1 MEELLKLLKETENLK
16 NNKFCMYP
24 NKKECSGKIKRAH
37 TIQNNRILN
46 KVSDNG
52 MLRVLNEKVNL
63 MFQGSGEKG
72 RGVVSTFW
80 GFCDYHDTTLFE
92 PIENYKYDKSLM
104 QTFLYTYR
112 TFCWHYYLK
121 IESQIKN
128 KYIYE
133 NISNDEIK
141 NHLRGN
147 DLTKGIELGI
157 SDNNKVLKIFNKALL
172 TQNYNIIDYYIFE
185 IPYEVRFCCCGMI
198 QLYRDLLG
206 NKINDYDKLDDINVP
221 LKNLYINIFPE
232 NNKSYCIF
240 SWLKVDSIYNNFAIQ
255 FSQLT
260 FKNKINYLNN
270 MLPRETDKIF
280 INPLLWKK
288 FGKGVQQ
295 SLLAHCN
302 LGYLYTSMNEEKNI
316 HKKWKYMYTPWNLF
330 DCSKL

>member
-1 MEELLKLLKETENLK
+1 MDEFWNVLQEAENLK
-16 NNKFCMYP
+16 KNKFCIYP
-24 NKKECSGKIKRAH
+24 NKEECKGKIKRAH

-46 KVSDNG
+46 KVADNG
-52 MLRVLNEKVNL
+52 KLIVLNEKVNL

-72 RGVVSTFW
+72 RGIVSTFW

-92 PIENYKYDKSLM
+92 PIENYNYDKSLL

-121 IESQIKN
+121 LEDQAKN

-133 NISNDEIK
+133 NISNEEVK
-141 NHLRGN
+141 KGLKSS
-147 DLTKGIELGI
+147 DLTKGLELGI
-157 SDNNKVLKIFNKALL
+157 SDNSKLLKIFNNALL
-172 TQNYNIIDYYIFE
+172 VKNYDILDYYILE
-185 IPYEVRFCCCGMI
+185 IPYEVKFCCCGMI

-206 NKINDYDKLDDINVP
+206 NKINDYDKLGDIDTP

-240 SWLKVDSIYNNFAIQ
+240 SWLKSDSIYENFITQ
-255 FSQLT
+255 FSRMSL
-260 FKNKINYLNN
+260 KNKINYLNN

-288 FGKGVQQ
+288 FGEGVQQ

-302 LGYLYTSMNEEKNI
+302 FGYLYTSMNEEKTFC
-316 HKKWKYMYTPWNLF
+316 KKWKYMYTPWNLF